1 MKFLTILSLFLVS
14 GINWGNDLDVALKTA
29 KENHECVLLTFSGS
43 DWCGP
48 CIRLHK
54 DYFQSEVFGNYAGDN
69 LVMVNADFPR
79 LKKNQLPKEQ
89 QTKNNA
95 MADRYNKEGSFPLT
109 VLLNADG
116 KVLKK
121 WDGVPDKSSAAFTE
135 EIKTLADANR
145 Q

>member
-1 MKFLTILSLFLVS
+1 MKLLTLLSILLIS
-14 GINWGNDLDVALKTA
+14 GINWGNDLDIALKTA
-29 KENHECVLLTFSGS
+29 KEKQECVLLTFSGS

-48 CIRLHK
+48 CIRLHR
-54 DYFQSEVFGNYAGDN
+54 DYFESEEFGNYANDN
-69 LVMVNADFPR
+69 LMMVNADFPR
-79 LKKNQLPKEQ
+79 LKKNQLSKEQ
-89 QTKNNA
+89 QNKNNA

-121 WDGVPDKSSAAFTE
+121 WDGVPDKSAAAFTE
-135 EIKTLADANR
+135 EIKMIADANR